1 MSDPTGSTPDP
12 TRRDP
17 VAVAGVLL
25 AALALAL
32 VVAGV
37 AVAAWYGGKGSAA
50 TTTVAPGGSSQP
62 ATSYAKVSASV
73 AAGAHDF
80 TRFACSQ
87 CHGDRGMGG
96 VSTDVPALTTLG
108 PTLTEATLTEIINHG
123 AGIDPN
129 NTTKPFMPVWHGI
142 ISKTQIHDL
151 VSYLHAGLPPV
162 RDSDPLA
169 VPSDQGSAVAGSIL
183 YVNFGCVNCHGPNG
197 LGGVPNPQSP
207 DKTIPPLDTAEFRA
221 QFNTP
226 KKITDIIV
234 SGSVLGK
241 HPIVSMPH
249 WGTILTQQEIDDL
262 IAYLATLK

>member
-1 MSDPTGSTPDP
+1 VSDPTGSTRDP

-17 VAVAGVLL
+17 VGVAGVLL

-50 TTTVAPGGSSQP
+50 TTTVASPP
-62 ATSYAKVSASV
+62 ATSYPKVSASV

-87 CHGDRGMGG
+87 CHGDRGVGG
-96 VSTDVPALTTLG
+96 VSTDVPALTSLG
-108 PTLTEATLTEIINHG
+108 PTLTEATLTHIIETGLGSSSN
-123 AGIDPN
+123 P
-129 NTTKPFMPVWHGI
+129 TKPFMPVWKAI

-162 RDSDPLA
+162 RDAQPLE
-169 VPSDQGSAVAGSIL
+169 VPTDQGPAVAGSIL

-207 DKTIPPLDTAEFRA
+207 DKTVPSLASADFRA
-221 QFNTP
+221 EFNTP
-226 KKITDIIV
+226 KKIADIIV
-234 SGSVLGK
+234 SGSVIGK
-241 HPIVSMPH
+241 QPIVSMPH
-249 WGTILTQQEIDDL
+249 WGTILTQTEINDL